1 MRSAGRSRRRGHCI
15 CRSFR
20 CDLPTSPGRP
30 ADGAPVAAPAE
41 SRPGSEHVRPWR
53 DARLPPHPGDKA
65 LSPVPDGG
73 PAAHDSQP
81 RPPPGLSWTHGGDSR
96 EATAPPCVSSAGS
109 VQGCKTCPPRPASVW
124 TALKGPPEA
133 SAAASSSAFTT
144 QGHRSLRAW
153 PRRCPS
159 KVLGCEFLPLF
170 TRVRDRSRSLLSRE
184 REREGGR
191 EGGSRGA
198 SHHLKTKP
206 QGPPRRPDARSLR
219 RGPRTTL
226 PTARLFHNHGITFL
240 T

>member
-1 MRSAGRSRRRGHCI
+1 M
-15 CRSFR
+15 
-20 CDLPTSPGRP
+20 
-30 ADGAPVAAPAE
+30 
-41 SRPGSEHVRPWR
+41 
-53 DARLPPHPGDKA
+53 
-65 LSPVPDGG
+65 PDGG
-73 PAAHDSQP
+73 PAAHGSQP
-81 RPPPGLSWTHGGDSR
+81 RPPPGLSWTRGGDSR
-96 EATAPPCVSSAGS
+96 EPTAPPCVSSAGS
-109 VQGCKTCPPRPASVW
+109 VQGCQTCPPRPASVW

-191 EGGSRGA
+191 QGGSRGA
-198 SHHLKTKP
+198 SHRLKTKP
-206 QGPPRRPDARSLR
+206 QGPPRRPDAAVSLR

-226 PTARLFHNHGITFL
+226 PTARLPLAHPAKPCLSPACALCSARDAPWVPLSLSKPTPQKAPL
-240 T
+240 PRPPAL